1 MEFEQVVFG
10 EEEMIQLETLS
21 VEEIIRNLDSQ
32 AEVFFI
38 GCSGWKEICNPG
50 GESQLQQLKKDL
62 TLRGVSFT
70 GTLVVDALCNKGMD
84 ELGLLIQMRQAGRAR
99 ALLVLSCE
107 VGIRA
112 LGAVAGQRVVPS
124 LRTLAAEGFQ
134 GVLGERELCRLC
146 GECLLEASGGLCPL
160 YFCPKEML
168 TGPCQGARQGQ
179 CEVDPRTPCG
189 WELIYERLKAQ
200 GRLEMLKTSA
210 EPRDHSKILPLLRLR
225 STLAAGRK

>member
-1 MEFEQVVFG
+1 MEFEQAVLG

-50 GESQLQQLKKDL
+50 GEVQLQQLKKDL

>member
-1 MEFEQVVFG
+1 MKFQDVVLG
-10 EEEMIQLETLS
+10 EEEMIELEPFKS
-21 VEEIIRNLDSQ
+21 EEIVRNLDAQ
-32 AEVFFI
+32 EEVFFI
-38 GCSGWKEICNPG
+38 GCTGWKEICNPG
-50 GESQLQQLKKDL
+50 GEAQMQPLKKEL
-62 TLRGVSFT
+62 SLRGVSFS

-84 ELGLLIQMRQAGRAR
+84 ELSLFTRTRQACRAR
-99 ALLVLSCE
+99 TLLVLSCE
-107 VGIRA
+107 VGVRA
-112 LGAVAGQRVVPS
+112 LGAIAGQRVVPA

-134 GVLGERELCRLC
+134 GVLGDREVCRLC
-146 GECLLEASGGLCPL
+146 SECLLDVSGGLCPL

-168 TGPCQGARQGQ
+168 TGPCQGAQHGQ
-179 CEVDPRTPCG
+179 CEVDPKTPCG

>member
-1 MEFEQVVFG
+1 MEFEKAVLG
-10 EEEMIQLETLS
+10 EEEMVELEPLKS
-21 VEEIIRNLDSQ
+21 EEIARNLDSQ

-38 GCSGWKEICNPG
+38 GCSGWREVCNPG
-50 GESQLQQLKKDL
+50 GEAQLQQLKKEL
-62 TLRGVSFT
+62 SLRGVSFT

-84 ELGLLIQMRQAGRAR
+84 ELSLLTQIRQACRSR
-99 ALLVLSCE
+99 TLLVLSCE
-107 VGIRA
+107 VGVRA
-112 LGAVAGQRVVPS
+112 LGAVAGQRVMPA

-134 GVLGERELCRLC
+134 GVLGDRELCRLC

-179 CEVDPRTPCG
+179 CEVDPKTPCG
-189 WELIYERLKAQ
+189 WELIYDRLKTQ

-225 STLAAGRK
+225 SALAAERK

>member
-1 MEFEQVVFG
+1 MDFEKAVFG
-10 EEEMIQLETLS
+10 EEEMIQLEPLNG
-21 VEEIIRNLDSQ
+21 EEILRNLDSQ
-32 AEVFFI
+32 VEVFFI

-50 GESQLQQLKKDL
+50 GEVQLQQQKKDL

-84 ELGLLIQMRQAGRAR
+84 ELSLLIQGRQASRAR

-107 VGIRA
+107 VGVRA
-112 LGAVAGQRVVPS
+112 LGAVAAQRVVPV
-124 LRTLAAEGFQ
+124 LRTLAAEGFR
-134 GVLGERELCRLC
+134 GVLGDRELCRLC

-189 WELIYERLKAQ
+189 WELIYDRLKAQ

>member
-1 MEFEQVVFG
+1 MEFEQAVFG
-10 EEEMIQLETLS
+10 DEEMIRLEPLKS
-21 VEEIIRNLDSQ
+21 EEIVRDLDSP

-38 GCSGWKEICNPG
+38 GCSGWKEVCNPG
-50 GESQLQQLKKDL
+50 GEAQLQQLKRDL
-62 TLRGVSFT
+62 SLRGVSST

-84 ELGLLIQMRQAGRAR
+84 ELGLLTQIRQACRAR
-99 ALLVLSCE
+99 TLLVLSCE
-107 VGIRA
+107 VGVRA
-112 LGAVAGQRVVPS
+112 LAAVARQRVVPG

-134 GVLGERELCRLC
+134 GVLGDREQCRLC

-179 CEVDPRTPCG
+179 CEVDPKTPCG
-189 WELIYERLKAQ
+189 WELIYDRLKAQ

-210 EPRDHSKILPLLRLR
+210 EPRDHSKVLPLLRLR
-225 STLAAGRK
+225 STLAAKK

>member
-1 MEFEQVVFG
+1 MEFEQAVFG
-10 EEEMIQLETLS
+10 EEEMIQLEPLS
-21 VEEIIRNLDSQ
+21 GEEIVRNLDSQ

-50 GESQLQQLKKDL
+50 GEVQLQQLKKDL

-70 GTLVVDALCNKGMD
+70 GTLIVDALCNKGMD
-84 ELGLLIQMRQAGRAR
+84 ELGLLTQIRQASRAR

-112 LGAVAGQRVVPS
+112 LGAVAGQRVVPA

-146 GECLLEASGGLCPL
+146 GECLLETSGGLCPL

-189 WELIYERLKAQ
+189 WEIIYERLKAQ

-225 STLAAGRK
+225 SALAAAKK

>member
-1 MEFEQVVFG
+1 MQLEPLNG
-10 EEEMIQLETLS
+10 EEI
-21 VEEIIRNLDSQ
+21 VRNLD
-32 AEVFFI
+32 AKEEVFFI
-38 GCSGWKEICNPG
+38 GCSGWKEVCNPG
-50 GESQLQQLKKDL
+50 GEPALQQVKKDL
-62 TLRGVSFT
+62 ALRGISFT

-84 ELGLLIQMRQAGRAR
+84 ELALLTQFRQAGRAR

-107 VGIRA
+107 VGVRA
-112 LGAVAGQRVVPS
+112 LGAVAGQRVVPA

-146 GECLLEASGGLCPL
+146 GECLLDASGGLCPL

-168 TGPCQGARQGQ
+168 TGPCQGAHQGQ
-179 CEVDPRTPCG
+179 CEVDPKTPCG

-200 GRLEMLKTSA
+200 GRLEMLKASA

>member
-1 MEFEQVVFG
+1 MEFEHAVLG
-10 EEEMIQLETLS
+10 EKEMIQLEPLKS
-21 VEEIIRNLDSQ
+21 EEVLRNLDSP

-50 GESQLQQLKKDL
+50 GEVQLQQLKKDL

-70 GTLVVDALCNKGMD
+70 GMLVVDALCNKGMD
-84 ELGLLIQMRQAGRAR
+84 ELALLTQMRQACRAPT
-99 ALLVLSCE
+99 LLVLSCE
-107 VGIRA
+107 VGVRA
-112 LGAVAGQRVVPS
+112 LGAVAGQRVVPA

-134 GVLGERELCRLC
+134 GVLGDRELCHLC

-168 TGPCQGARQGQ
+168 TGPCQGAHQGQ
-179 CEVDPRTPCG
+179 CEVDPKTPCG
-189 WELIYERLKAQ
+189 WELIYERLRAQ
-200 GRLEMLKTSA
+200 GRLGMLKTSA

>member
-1 MEFEQVVFG
+1 MEFEQAVLG
-10 EEEMIQLETLS
+10 EKEMIQLEPLKS
-21 VEEIIRNLDSQ
+21 EEIVQNLGSQ

-50 GESQLQQLKKDL
+50 GEVQLQQLKKDL

-70 GTLVVDALCNKGMD
+70 GTLIVDALCNKGMD
-84 ELGLLIQMRQAGRAR
+84 ELGLLTRMRQASRAP

-107 VGIRA
+107 VGLRA
-112 LGAVAGQRVVPS
+112 LGAVAGQRVVPA

-160 YFCPKEML
+160 YFCPKEMV
-168 TGPCQGARQGQ
+168 TGPCQGAHQGK
-179 CEVDPRTPCG
+179 CEVDPQTPCG
-189 WELIYERLKAQ
+189 WESVYDRLKAQ

>member
-1 MEFEQVVFG
+1 MKFEQVVFG
-10 EEEMIQLETLS
+10 GEEMIQLEPLKS
-21 VEEIIRNLDSQ
+21 EEIFGNLDSQ

-38 GCSGWKEICNPG
+38 GCSGWKDVCNPG
-50 GESQLQQLKKDL
+50 GEALLQQLKKDL
-62 TLRGVSFT
+62 SLRGVSFT

-84 ELGLLIQMRQAGRAR
+84 ELALLTQIRQIGRAR
-99 ALLVLSCE
+99 DLLVLSCE

-112 LGAVAGQRVVPS
+112 LGAVAGQRVVPA
-124 LRTLAAEGFQ
+124 LRTLVAEGFQ
-134 GVLGERELCRLC
+134 GVLGDRDLCRLC

-168 TGPCQGARQGQ
+168 TGPCQGAHQGQ
-179 CEVDPRTPCG
+179 CEVDPKTPCG

-200 GRLEMLKTSA
+200 GRLEMLRTSA
-210 EPRDHSKILPLLRLR
+210 EPRDHSKTLPLLRLR

>member
-1 MEFEQVVFG
+1 MEFEKAVLG
-10 EEEMIQLETLS
+10 DEEMIQLEPLN
-21 VEEIIRNLDSQ
+21 VEEIIRDLDSQ

-50 GESQLQQLKKDL
+50 GEVQLQQLKRDL

-70 GTLVVDALCNKGMD
+70 GTLIVDALCNKGMD
-84 ELGLLIQMRQAGRAR
+84 ELGLLTQIRQACRAR

-107 VGIRA
+107 VGVRA
-112 LGAVAGQRVVPS
+112 LGAIAGQRVVPT

-179 CEVDPRTPCG
+179 CEVDPKTPCG

-200 GRLEMLKTSA
+200 GRLGMLRATA
-210 EPRDHSKILPLLRLR
+210 ELRDHSKVLPLLRLR
-225 STLAAGRK
+225 STLVGGRK

>member
-1 MEFEQVVFG
+1 MEFEHAVLG
-10 EEEMIQLETLS
+10 EKEMIQLEPLKS
-21 VEEIIRNLDSQ
+21 EEIVQVLDSQ

-50 GESQLQQLKKDL
+50 GEVQLQQLKKDL

-70 GTLVVDALCNKGMD
+70 GTLIVDALCNKGMD
-84 ELGLLIQMRQAGRAR
+84 ELALLAQMRQACRAPT
-99 ALLVLSCE
+99 LLVLSCE
-107 VGIRA
+107 VGVRA
-112 LGAVAGQRVVPS
+112 LGAVAGQRVVPA

-134 GVLGERELCRLC
+134 GVLGEREVCRLC

-168 TGPCQGARQGQ
+168 TGPCQGAHQGQ
-179 CEVDPRTPCG
+179 CEVDPKTPCG
-189 WELIYERLKAQ
+189 WELIYDRLKAQ
-200 GRLEMLKTSA
+200 GRLGMLKTSA

>member
-1 MEFEQVVFG
+1 MKFQDAVLG
-10 EEEMIQLETLS
+10 EEEMIQLEPFKS
-21 VEEIIRNLDSQ
+21 EEIAPNLDPG

-38 GCSGWKEICNPG
+38 GCSGWKEVCNPG
-50 GESQLQQLKKDL
+50 GEAQLQQMKKDL

-70 GTLVVDALCNKGMD
+70 GTLIVDALCNKGMD
-84 ELGLLIQMRQAGRAR
+84 ELGLLTQIRQACGAR

-107 VGIRA
+107 VGVRA
-112 LGAVAGQRVVPS
+112 LGAVVRQRVVPA

-146 GECLLEASGGLCPL
+146 GVCLLEASGGLCPL

-168 TGPCQGARQGQ
+168 TGPCQGAREGR
-179 CEVDPRTPCG
+179 CEVDPKTPCG

-200 GRLEMLKTSA
+200 GRLELLKTSA
-210 EPRDHSKILPLLRLR
+210 QPRDHSKILPLLRLR

>member
-1 MEFEQVVFG
+1 MKFEQVVFG
-10 EEEMIQLETLS
+10 GEEMIQLEPLKS
-21 VEEIIRNLDSQ
+21 EEIIRNLDSR

-38 GCSGWKEICNPG
+38 GCSGWKEVCNPG
-50 GESQLQQLKKDL
+50 GEAQLQQLKKDL

-70 GTLVVDALCNKGMD
+70 GTLLVDALCNKGMD
-84 ELGLLIQMRQAGRAR
+84 ELSLLTQIRQASRAR
-99 ALLVLSCE
+99 TLLVLSCE
-107 VGIRA
+107 VGVQA
-112 LGAVAGQRVVPS
+112 LGAIAGQRVVPA
-124 LRTLAAEGFQ
+124 LRTLAAGGFQ

-168 TGPCQGARQGQ
+168 TGPCQGAHQGQ
-179 CEVDPRTPCG
+179 CEVDPKTPCG
-189 WELIYERLKAQ
+189 WELIYDRLKAQ

-225 STLAAGRK
+225 STLAAGMK

>member
-1 MEFEQVVFG
+1 MEFEQAVLG
-10 EEEMIQLETLS
+10 EEEMIQLEPLN

-50 GESQLQQLKKDL
+50 GEVQLQQLKKDL

-84 ELGLLIQMRQAGRAR
+84 ELGLLTQIRQACRAQ

-112 LGAVAGQRVVPS
+112 LGRSPGSVWS
-124 LRTLAAEGFQ
+124 
-134 GVLGERELCRLC
+134 RLC
-146 GECLLEASGGLCPL
+146 GPWRRRDSKGFWGEGALPALRRMPAGSERRPLPL

-179 CEVDPRTPCG
+179 CEVDPKTACG

-225 STLAAGRK
+225 SALAAGRK